1 MVGLTLLSKIA
12 LFFVGLLVGALSPTF
27 GIGGGLITVPIL
39 ILLFGMDGNLAT
51 ATSLGLIIFTTLSGT
66 IAYYVEKR
74 IDLKLAGLFMLF
86 AVPGT
91 LLGGFGAN
99 YIAKN
104 NFELDIVQFL
114 FAAFMITVAGSKLL
128 SLIKEGKKNEKRK
141 KKNTEP
147 FTSEIKKLK
156 ETENIDNSKKDAESF
171 WVSNRLYRD
180 FLDQRKI
187 AFKYEVKIFPNI
199 MVAFVGGLFGSLL
212 GLGGGIIYVP
222 VLTMLMGVPIGI
234 AAATSTFTIL
244 ISSILPVFLRFSY
257 IQWDYVLFLA
267 LGTII
272 SASIV
277 PKFICKVQSEKLL
290 LGFWIIVVIT
300 ALRLLI
306 NVIMILI

>member
-1 MVGLTLLSKIA
+1 MTSIALLSKFY
-12 LFFVGLLVGALSPTF
+12 LFLTGILVGAVSPTF

-39 ILLFGMDGNLAT
+39 ILFFGMDGNLAT

-74 IDLKLAGLFMLF
+74 IDFKLAGIFMIF

-91 LLGGFGAN
+91 LIGGWGAN
-99 YIAKN
+99 FIARN
-104 NFELDIVQFL
+104 NYEIDILQFV
-114 FAAFMITVAGSKLL
+114 FAAFMIIIAGSKLL
-128 SLIKEGKKNEKRK
+128 SLVKELRLERKVKKGCDFEVADDTNYEDGIKD
-141 KKNTEP
+141 P
-147 FTSEIKKLK
+147 
-156 ETENIDNSKKDAESF
+156 ESF
-171 WVSNRLYRD
+171 WKSNRMYRE
-180 FLDQRKI
+180 FMDQRKI
-187 AFKYEVKIFPNI
+187 RFKYEVKVFPNVFAALI
-199 MVAFVGGLFGSLL
+199 GGIFGSLL

-244 ISSILPVFLRFSY
+244 ISSILPVFLRFEF

-277 PKFICKVQSEKLL
+277 PKFVCKVQSEKLL
-290 LGFWIIVVIT
+290 LGFWIIVALT

-306 NVIMILI
+306 NIVLILI

>member
-1 MVGLTLLSKIA
+1 MVELTIVTKIA
-12 LFFVGLLVGALSPTF
+12 LFAVGLMVGAISPTF

-104 NFELDIVQFL
+104 NYELDILQFV
-114 FAAFMITVAGSKLL
+114 FAAFMITIAVSKLG
-128 SLIKEGKKNEKRK
+128 SLIKEAKAVKTINKFK
-141 KKNTEP
+141 T
-147 FTSEIKKLK
+147 TSKAKQK
-156 ETENIDNSKKDAESF
+156 TSF
-171 WVSNRLYRD
+171 VLRRD
-180 FLDQRKI
+180 FLDQSKV
-187 AFKYEVKIFPNI
+187 AFKYEVKVFPNI
-199 MVAFVGGLFGSLL
+199 FVAFIGGLFGSLL
-212 GLGGGIIYVP
+212 GLGGGIIYIP

-244 ISSILPVFLRFSY
+244 ISSILPVVLRFTY

-267 LGTII
+267 LGTVI

-277 PKFICKVQSEKLL
+277 PKFVAKVKSERLL
-290 LGFWIIVVIT
+290 LGFWIIVAFT

>member
-1 MVGLTLLSKIA
+1 MSGLTLLSKLA
-12 LFFVGLLVGALSPTF
+12 LFVVGLLVGALSPTF

-104 NFELDIVQFL
+104 NFEIDIVQFL

-128 SLIKEGKKNEKRK
+128 SLIKEGKKQNKVSLGK
-141 KKNTEP
+141 K
-147 FTSEIKKLK
+147 IV
-156 ETENIDNSKKDAESF
+156 DNSQEKKESF
-171 WVSNRLYRD
+171 WASNRLYRD

-187 AFKYEVKIFPNI
+187 AFKYEVKVFPNI
-199 MVAFVGGLFGSLL
+199 IVAFVGGLFGSLL

-244 ISSILPVFLRFSY
+244 ISSIIPVFLRFSY
-257 IQWDYVLFLA
+257 IQWDYVLYLA
-267 LGTII
+267 IGTII

-277 PKFICKVQSEKLL
+277 PKFISKVKSEKLL
-290 LGFWIIVVIT
+290 LGFWIIVAIT